1 MGQSMVNFRMDTE
14 LKKDI
19 EKVCDNIGL
28 SMSSA
33 FKIFAK
39 KVVKEKMIPFLLSE
53 DGYMVNPFL
62 DDKPISKA
70 GTTSQKSKRKK
81 FDKTKRG
88 R

>member
-1 MGQSMVNFRMDTE
+1 MGQSMVNFRMDTG
-14 LKKDI
+14 LKKEM

-53 DGYMVNPFL
+53 DGYMANPF
-62 DDKPISKA
+62 ISDEVSSKVSTPLQKTKKKKA
-70 GTTSQKSKRKK
+70 GKK
-81 FDKTKRG
+81 VK
-88 R
+88 